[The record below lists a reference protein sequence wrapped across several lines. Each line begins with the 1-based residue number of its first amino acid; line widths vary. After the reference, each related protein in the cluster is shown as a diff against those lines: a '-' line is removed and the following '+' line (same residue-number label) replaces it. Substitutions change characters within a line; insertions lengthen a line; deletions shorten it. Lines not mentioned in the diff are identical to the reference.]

1 MARAGRMRPNTMSPG
16 ILTTP
21 RVRPVSTITLST
33 TLVKRPKKAFQS
45 PGTHQRTGCSAV
57 VTLAIRV
64 LLCALAWTIHQRAE
78 REAAGSR
85 RRGEGCAHA
94 ASPARLN
101 RSPAGCA
108 EDEGVPLRLSTP
120 LPPTPPGRSHVRQPG
135 MIGRPRAARPYGARD
150 GRIRSHVRH
159 SGIVCVLARGGQRL
173 EEVPGMR
180 DPAEDATL
188 RLDHGEG
195 RLLELGEVRGDAVLQ
210 DEAVVSA
217 IVGLAHGGV
226 YAHFGSDPA
235 HHEVADAAMFED
247 AVEVRGVEG
256 ALTRLV
262 HHRLPR
268 LRIELLYDVVPLLA
282 THEDATHGPGIA
294 DARGEPPSRLLGR
307 RAAGEIG
314 PMALARVD
322 DEEPARAC
330 GLEHLLGGRHGAAQ
344 QGDVVAEGLA
354 EAAGVDEVAL
364 EVDHQKGR
372 GVGMELVLVRLGDD
386 GGHGHIPPGAAS
398 TLLNK

>member
-21 RVRPVSTITLST
+21 KVRPVSTITLST

-45 PGTHQRTGCSAV
+45 PGTHQRTGCSVV
-57 VTLAIRV
+57 VTLGMCPPMCSSLDYSPTCGARGGRV
-64 LLCALAWTIHQRAE
+64 PSSGGGVCSCCVT
-78 REAAGSR
+78 
-85 RRGEGCAHA
+85 
-94 ASPARLN
+94 
-101 RSPAGCA
+101 RSPESQPCG
-108 EDEGVPLRLSTP
+108 LRTGRGGPTP
-120 LPPTPPGRSHVRQPG
+120 PEHTLPPTPPGRSYVRQPG
-135 MIGRPRAARPYGARD
+135 MIGRPRAAPPYGARD

-330 GLEHLLGGRHGAAQ
+330 GLEHLLGGRHSAAQ

-364 EVDHQKGR
+364 EVDHQKSS
-372 GVGMELVLVRLGDD
+372 GVGMELVLVGLGDD
-386 GGHGHIPPGAAS
+386 GGHGGSSPE
-398 TLLNK
+398 LKK